1 MSNKQISKDNREYWE
16 NKLTDKFVAKKQL
29 IKSQHQA
36 EINKQVQSTYIVFT
50 KRLGLDKYITE
61 LKKVENEYND
71 YKSNYEKRL
80 MGLKEKLKLKWG
92 VIEDSLTSWKTTRN
106 WNDDYDN
113 RLPTY
118 EKYEDNKF
126 MDFTYR
132 LENYLKDKCKEETET
147 AFYNSKKGQELKQ
160 LDDKL
165 EEATDLLHS
174 DMIGSEVL
182 RHISLIAKKSSI
194 NMTIPQ
200 NTVKEL
206 PNN

>member
-16 NKLTDKFVAKKQL
+16 NKLTNKFVAKKQL

-36 EINKQVQSTYIVFT
+36 EINKQVQLNYIPFK

-71 YKSNYEKRL
+71 YKTNYEKRL
-80 MGLKEKLKLKWG
+80 MGLKEKLRLKWG

-106 WNDDYDN
+106 WEDDYDN
-113 RLPTY
+113 RLPTF
-118 EKYEDNKF
+118 EKYEDNKT
-126 MDFTYR
+126 MDFVYR
-132 LENYLKDKCKEETET
+132 LDNYLKDKCKEETET

>member
-36 EINKQVQSTYIVFT
+36 EINKQVQSNYIVFK

-80 MGLKEKLKLKWG
+80 LGLKEKLKLKWG
-92 VIEDSLTSWKTTRN
+92 VIEDSLTSWKETRN

>member
-16 NKLTDKFVAKKQL
+16 NKLTDKFNSKKQL
-29 IKSQHQA
+29 IKSQHQS
-36 EINKQVQSTYIVFT
+36 EINKQVQSNYIVFK

-92 VIEDSLTSWKTTRN
+92 VIEDSLTSWKETRN

>member
-16 NKLTDKFVAKKQL
+16 NKLTNKFSSKKQL

-36 EINKQVQSTYIVFT
+36 EINKQVQANYIVFK

-80 MGLKEKLKLKWG
+80 LGLKEKLKLKWG
-92 VIEDSLTSWKTTRN
+92 VIEDSLTSWKETRN